1 MENREFFETGTV
13 PITKNVYP
21 EDSLSAVTSIV
32 TGEDHTVHG
41 IVGHS
46 WQATEY
52 LAVNAYSHNGQRKVP
67 NLVDLFSYTSQG
79 TARTLVV
86 SGNQKMARALG
97 AHVELASAHPDWN
110 NQAVYYS
117 PSKGLTNLYNDA
129 VISDISTIRSA
140 SQKRMMKVETRE
152 GFILAA
158 ELYAIESLPKT
169 LAAMPASTSSTPDF
183 IAIGITSIK
192 VLTVKFGAESEQVR
206 VAMGL
211 LDTALANMYAQLNQM
226 YNSQVTAE
234 IVGLGRSTTEHTTK
248 TQDTQIMKVT
258 GVSADYYYYNTY
270 SLDEVS
276 AFQTS
281 LWVAIAFIIIVTIA
295 IIWLVK
301 MDVLYDSILYKTT
314 DGPRPIPNVK

>member
-1 MENREFFETGTV
+1 
-13 PITKNVYP
+13 
-21 EDSLSAVTSIV
+21 
-32 TGEDHTVHG
+32 
-41 IVGHS
+41 
-46 WQATEY
+46 
-52 LAVNAYSHNGQRKVP
+52 
-67 NLVDLFSYTSQG
+67 
-79 TARTLVV
+79 
-86 SGNQKMARALG
+86 MARALG

-129 VISDISTIRSA
+129 VVADISTIRSA

-158 ELYAIESLPKT
+158 ELYAIESLPKI

-183 IAIGITSIK
+183 ITIGITSIK
-192 VLTVKFGAESEQVR
+192 VLSVKFGAKSEQVR

-234 IVGLGRSTTEHTTK
+234 IVGLGSSTSEHTTK
-248 TQDTQIMKVT
+248 TQDTQIMKVS
-258 GVSADYYYYNTY
+258 GVSADYYYYYNTY
-270 SLDEVS
+270 SQDQVS

-281 LWVAIAFIIIVTIA
+281 LWVAIAFIIIVTVA

-301 MDVLYDSILYKTT
+301 MDVLEDSILYKTT